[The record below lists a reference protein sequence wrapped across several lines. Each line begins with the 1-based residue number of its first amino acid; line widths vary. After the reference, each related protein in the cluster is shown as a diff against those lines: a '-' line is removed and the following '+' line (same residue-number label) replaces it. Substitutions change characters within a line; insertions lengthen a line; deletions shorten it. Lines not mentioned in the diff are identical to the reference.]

1 MISRFTRGA
10 CAEGHSRR
18 ARVRAQTDGEEIR
31 GDWLLLRRHDCVAG
45 GRAPGRQHSGGL
57 LRRTDREV
65 CSRASEGADY
75 AAFWKTGPTYSEGEH
90 RRGAAGES
98 RGAGLLVRRGPWL
111 QLQRSGELQR
121 GSGEAG
127 EGALAEVS
135 EEASGVDFPYD
146 LFSLM
151 WSSPLHV
158 LHLGQGRARAGLYR
172 ATLCRGAERRP
183 GSVARRGDA
192 EVTPAVFRLPTDFS

>member
-1 MISRFTRGA
+1 MPGWRPRAWGSTQRWATMADRSRSLLT
-10 CAEGHSRR
+10 SIRR
-18 ARVRAQTDGEEIR
+18 
-31 GDWLLLRRHDCVAG
+31 RRLCCI
-45 GRAPGRQHSGGL
+45 L
-57 LRRTDREV
+57 EN
-65 CSRASEGADY
+65 
-75 AAFWKTGPTYSEGEH
+75 GPTYSEGEH
-90 RRGAAGES
+90 RCGAGGES

-183 GSVARRGDA
+183 GLVARRGDT
-192 EVTPAVFRLPTDFS
+192 EVTGCVPATNRFSKRL